1 MGRQRDAPFATGEV
15 RYRTAVDP
23 AAGPAGDAS
32 AQAAAHELRAASF
45 EPASRDEA
53 QRFASERLRLALA
66 AATQLA
72 FTLDRALRL
81 TWHCTAHCDFDEQ
94 TLTGGAASGR
104 LTTEESATLAALYRG
119 VIESGCAAR
128 REVPGRWL
136 GLPAVAYLELVVQPL
151 REGGAAVTGVVCA
164 AIDISARRADEEALR
179 KRHDDLA
186 RAQAVARTGSW
197 RLNVQ
202 SNELLWSD
210 ECARIFGAP
219 AGTSGTYESFLAAV
233 HPDDRARVH
242 QRWTRALC
250 GEPYDVEHRIEVSGE
265 LRWVR
270 ERATLEFDSAGT
282 LLGGFGTAED
292 ITERKALEL
301 ALRNTEQQLRLF
313 IEGAPAAIAMLDRDL
328 RYIIASR
335 RFLEDYRIAA
345 EAVSGRHVFEVVPEM
360 PARWREAHRRCL
372 AGEALH
378 QDEDSYV
385 RADGKLEWVRWE
397 AKPWFAADGLAG
409 GLIVF
414 SENITARKEAEDAR
428 RQAQLQAERANAA
441 KSRFLAAASHDLR
454 QPLSALSLYVGVLDH
469 KLAREDAL
477 LLGSI
482 KDCVASLSELL
493 GDLLDL
499 SKLDAGVV
507 TPNPSDFALDD
518 VLGRIISAHGPEARL
533 KGLDLRYAAPRHIA
547 RTDPVLFGRII
558 GNLVA
563 NAVRYTERGGVL
575 VGCRQREGRL
585 WVEVWDTGIGIPS
598 DKTTEIF
605 EEFRQLGNAER
616 SRGSGLGLAIVARM
630 ATVLGLHL
638 RVASRPGR
646 GSLFAVEV
654 PRGRAR
660 VTVAELEYAYRPLR
674 IGLVEDNPDVLQA
687 LTYTLRECGHEVIG
701 AGTGRQLLAL
711 LEGVAPDILICDY
724 RLAGRE
730 TGFQAITAVRGAFG
744 TQLPA
749 MIITGDTHPEL
760 MRSMADRGIVVQHK
774 PLDLGALQ
782 ACIGRLTD
790 RRRASS

>member
-1 MGRQRDAPFATGEV
+1 MGRHRDAPSAADEV
-15 RYRTAVDP
+15 RYRTAVAP
-23 AAGPAGDAS
+23 AAGCAGDA
-32 AQAAAHELRAASF
+32 QAPPAVHELRPASF
-45 EPASRDEA
+45 ELAARDEA
-53 QRFASERLRLALA
+53 QRLASERLRLALG

-72 FTLDRALRL
+72 FTLDRALRP
-81 TWHCTAHCDFDEQ
+81 TWHYTARSDFDAQ
-94 TLTGGAASGR
+94 AFTDGTAAGR
-104 LTTEESATLAALYRG
+104 LAPDEAATLAALYRG
-119 VIESGCAAR
+119 VIASGSGAR
-128 REVPGRWL
+128 RDVPGRWL
-136 GLPAVAYLELVVQPL
+136 GLPAVAYLELVVEPL
-151 REGGAAVTGVVCA
+151 REGGAEVAGVMCA
-164 AIDISARRADEEALR
+164 AIDISARRGAEEALR
-179 KRHDDLA
+179 KSHDDLA
-186 RAQAVARTGSW
+186 RAQAVACTGSW

-202 SNELLWSD
+202 RNELLWSD
-210 ECARIFGAP
+210 ECARIFGVS
-219 AGTSGTYESFLAAV
+219 AGTPRSYESFLGAV

-242 QRWTRALC
+242 HRWTAALC
-250 GEPYDVEHRIEVSGE
+250 GEPYDVEHRIRVAGE

-270 ERATLEFDSAGT
+270 ERATLEFDSAGK
-282 LLGGFGTAED
+282 LLGGFGTAQD

-301 ALRNTEQQLRLF
+301 ALRDTEQRLRLF
-313 IEGAPAAIAMLDRDL
+313 IEDAPAAIAMLDRDL

-335 RFLEDYRIAA
+335 RFLEDYRVAA
-345 EAVSGRHVFEVVPEM
+345 DVVTGRHVFEVLPEM

-372 AGEALH
+372 AGEALR
-378 QDEDSYV
+378 QEEDSYV
-385 RADGKLEWVRWE
+385 RADGKLQWVRWE
-397 AKPWFAADGLAG
+397 AKPWYAADGLVG

-414 SENITARKEAEDAR
+414 SENISARKEAEDAR
-428 RQAQLQAERANAA
+428 RQAQFQAERANAA

-477 LLGSI
+477 LLRSI

-507 TPNPSDFALDD
+507 TPSPSDFAIDE

-533 KGLDLRYAAPRHIA
+533 KGLDLRYVAPRLVV
-547 RTDPVLFGRII
+547 RTDPVLFGRIV

-575 VGCRQREGRL
+575 VGCRRRDGRL
-585 WVEVWDTGIGIPS
+585 WVEVWDTGIGIPA

-630 ATVLGLHL
+630 ATVLGLRL

-660 VTVAELEYAYRPLR
+660 VKLVEPEHAYRPLR

-687 LTYTLRECGHEVIG
+687 LAYTLRACGHEVIG

-730 TGFQAITAVRGAFG
+730 TGYQAITAARTAFSS
-744 TQLPA
+744 QLPA
-749 MIITGDTHPEL
+749 MIITGDTHPDL

-774 PLDLGALQ
+774 PLDLVALQ
-782 ACIGRLTD
+782 GCIARLTD
-790 RRRASS
+790 RRVS